1 MREACGC
8 KKSCPEHL
16 VPVSY
21 FESYWEG
28 WKDSVL
34 IMQDIFTAL
43 RLYCAALTCPCRKWE
58 KRDCGISIMIFKMS
72 AS

>member
-1 MREACGC
+1 MREVSGC

-28 WKDSVL
+28 GKDSVL

-43 RLYCAALTCPCRKWE
+43 CLWVRRTGTDVSERADWS
-58 KRDCGISIMIFKMS
+58 SI
-72 AS
+72 